1 MENTENM
8 EVNYDSIRKNG
19 KSLLEYNYNSIE
31 IHWEK
36 LESYNYNYTSLE
48 KTMEKICWWYKS
60 TDMVQAPWYHPP
72 RMVKETSK
80 APTCCIRQVT
90 WVEKCGVPWYIL
102 NLPFSW

>member
-1 MENTENM
+1 VEKWRLTITQLKKIWENMENTENM

-48 KTMEKICWWYKS
+48 KTMEKICW
-60 TDMVQAPWYHPP
+60 
-72 RMVKETSK
+72 
-80 APTCCIRQVT
+80 
-90 WVEKCGVPWYIL
+90 
-102 NLPFSW
+102 